1 MTSPKLKIVALTGP
15 KGSGKDTVAQMIVD
29 KYANQMDVRLI
40 AFADPIKKVV
50 QHVFGLDS
58 RTNDEYDAFKRTTL
72 TFNLP
77 GSRMASQPGRH
88 VVREIGML
96 MREYD
101 DRQFT
106 DYVASQFKAHPE
118 ALWVVTDLRFD
129 NEYTML
135 RSAGFGAKVVKIIRP
150 QYEYDGHITER
161 AFDDHLVDQILM
173 NDGPL
178 GFLEERVDI
187 VMRNLFKEWE

>member
-1 MTSPKLKIVALTGP
+1 MTKSGLKIVALTGP

-29 KYANQMDVRLI
+29 KYSNQMDVRLV
-40 AFADPIKKVV
+40 AFADPIKKVI
-50 QHVFGLDS
+50 QHVFGLDVNS
-58 RTNDEYDAFKRTTL
+58 NDEYDAFKRTML
-72 TFNLP
+72 TFNLK
-77 GSRMASQPGRH
+77 GSRMAAQQGRH

-106 DYVASQFKAHPE
+106 DYVTSQFSAHPD

-129 NEYTML
+129 NEYMML
-135 RSAGFGAKVVKIIRP
+135 RSAGYGAKVVKIIRP

-178 GFLEERVDI
+178 DFLEARVDI